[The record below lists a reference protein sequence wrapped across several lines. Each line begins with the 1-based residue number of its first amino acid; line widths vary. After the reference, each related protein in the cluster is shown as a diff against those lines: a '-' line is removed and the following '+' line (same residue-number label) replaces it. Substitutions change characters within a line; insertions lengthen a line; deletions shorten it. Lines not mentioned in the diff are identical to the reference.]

1 MPSQPSS
8 SSSDDPG
15 ARDSTDDQLS
25 DDHRS
30 DRGDRLTDADIERVT
45 RRVVREELAARD
57 DRSGSVWTVLVG
69 AAVGLLVLLPL
80 AGIVLSTLADAGV
93 PIPLLA
99 VAALLAAGVL
109 VAYGW
114 KLPPFR

>member
-1 MPSQPSS
+1 MPSESS
-8 SSSDDPG
+8 SQADGDSG
-15 ARDSTDDQLS
+15 ADGPT

-30 DRGDRLTDADIERVT
+30 DRGDRLTDDDIERVT

-99 VAALLAAGVL
+99 AAALLVAGAL

-114 KLPPFR
+114 RLPPFR